1 MDDED
6 WDDDDDEEDDDDGVA
21 DVLVEDAEEVAAD
34 EADEDAE
41 EAADD
46 AAEEAADAAA
56 DAAWLTAWV
65 TICVVTC
72 VTGHGVANIWFIH
85 NCIVPDWA
93 SAYVKLLI
101 WFRISIV
108 TAWLGRGNETIYVLL
123 SQGSI
128 YVWVTIWASAFE

>member
-6 WDDDDDEEDDDDGVA
+6 WDDDDDEDDDDDGVA

-41 EAADD
+41 EAAD

-108 TAWLGRGNETIYVLL
+108 TAWLGSGNETTYVLL